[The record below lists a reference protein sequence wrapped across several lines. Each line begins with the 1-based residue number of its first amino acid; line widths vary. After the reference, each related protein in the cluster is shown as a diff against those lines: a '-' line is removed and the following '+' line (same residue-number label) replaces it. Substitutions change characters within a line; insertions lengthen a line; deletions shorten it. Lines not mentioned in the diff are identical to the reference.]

1 MIKNS
6 RKQGKSDRLR
16 KTKGLYLFYMNENKI
31 KRLHLIY
38 ACVLSGLLLVTSVL
52 FIVSCIGIYHSGDR
66 PFTRESIGIAF
77 RRIAPVVY
85 VTLAAI
91 VGAIV
96 IKLALPYNKKSK
108 GNIPLS
114 MTLHRL
120 SKRCPLD
127 MCGELERAK
136 IERERAI
143 RRILTYGG
151 AAIIALSLIFS
162 LIYVLTPGRFPYEDV
177 NEEVATAVVVVFAFF
192 LQSLIYALACS
203 FYINASYARE
213 IEYIKEATARLAS
226 EGIKV
231 APIEET
237 ECPTKKKITLIA
249 RCVIPVVAIVFIIL
263 GISNGGM
270 NDVLQKAVRI
280 CTECIGMG

>member
-1 MIKNS
+1 
-6 RKQGKSDRLR
+6 
-16 KTKGLYLFYMNENKI
+16 MNESKI

-52 FIVSCIGIYHSGDR
+52 FIASCIGIYQSGDR
-66 PFTRESIGIAF
+66 PFTRESIGMAF
-77 RRIAPVVY
+77 RKIAPVVY

-91 VGAIV
+91 AGAIA
-96 IKLALPYNKKSK
+96 IKLILPYNKKSK
-108 GNIPLS
+108 GEIPLS
-114 MTLHRL
+114 MTLHRF
-120 SKRCPLD
+120 SKRLSLD
-127 MCGELERAK
+127 VCTELERAK
-136 IERERAI
+136 IERERAV

-192 LQSLIYALACS
+192 LQSLIYALVVS
-203 FYINASYARE
+203 FYIDASRARE
-213 IEYIKEATARLAS
+213 IEYIKEAIARLKQD
-226 EGIKV
+226 GITV
-231 APIEET
+231 APIEMT
-237 ECPTKKKITLIA
+237 ECHTKKTITLIA
-249 RCVIPVVAIVFIIL
+249 RCAIPVIAIVFIIL

-270 NDVLQKAVRI
+270 DDVLQKAVRI

>member
-1 MIKNS
+1 
-6 RKQGKSDRLR
+6 
-16 KTKGLYLFYMNENKI
+16 MNESKI

-52 FIVSCIGIYHSGDR
+52 FIASCIGIYQSGDR

-77 RRIAPVVY
+77 RRIAPVVF

-96 IKLALPYNKKSK
+96 IKLALPYDKKSK
-108 GNIPLS
+108 GGIPLS

-120 SKRCPLD
+120 AKRCPLD
-127 MCGELERAK
+127 TCTELERAK
-136 IERERAI
+136 IERERAV

-177 NEEVATAVVVVFAFF
+177 NEEVATAVVVVFAYF
-192 LQSLIYALACS
+192 LQSLIYALVSS

-213 IEYIKEATARLAS
+213 IEYIKEAIARLKQD
-226 EGIKV
+226 GITV
-231 APIEET
+231 APVEVT
-237 ECPTKKKITLIA
+237 ECPTKKKIVLIA
-249 RCVIPVVAIVFIIL
+249 RCVIPVIAIVFIIL
-263 GISNGGM
+263 GINNGGM
-270 NDVLQKAVRI
+270 SDVLQKAVRI